1 MVKVDF
7 EKNIEEVKGEL
18 SSLLSKLQ
26 GTKWSIEQYK
36 VEIISRVEKGE
47 ATRDVRDKIEDS
59 NTLVGILENK
69 IENKKVDLKDLEEK
83 LFLQNKEIFTKQ
95 YNDFIKEKEN
105 TDNKIEKQ
113 FADLVD
119 KLIKNTIEPFKLKSQ
134 KLEEQLKKY
143 GIEYKEDH
151 LILNWRGYVVTQTLE
166 VDIFNLTE
174 LTGEQLE
181 QKKKAHEESLR
192 EITLEREKIAEE
204 KAIKDAEI
212 QQKIQ

>member
-1 MVKVDF
+1 MNKKKGDKNMVKVDF
-7 EKNIEEVKGEL
+7 EKNIEDVKGEL

-119 KLIKNTIEPFKLKSQ
+119 KLIKNTIEPF
-134 KLEEQLKKY
+134 
-143 GIEYKEDH
+143 
-151 LILNWRGYVVTQTLE
+151 
-166 VDIFNLTE
+166 
-174 LTGEQLE
+174 
-181 QKKKAHEESLR
+181 
-192 EITLEREKIAEE
+192 
-204 KAIKDAEI
+204 
-212 QQKIQ
+212 